1 MAEVDEVD
9 RTKVLGTEKEVAKD
23 VDPETEVLGTGTE
36 VAKDMDPETE
46 ALGTG
51 TEVATEVDPETE
63 GLMTGTEVAA
73 EVYPETE
80 GLGTENEVAE
90 EEDPELSIECERETT
105 VNLVFETTLE
115 FDRDEKVLRVDEDS
129 DTALEVV
136 DAREVATNASQ
147 MVLRRGRENI
157 LRRAKQGGH

>member
-1 MAEVDEVD
+1 MAKVDEVD

-23 VDPETEVLGTGTE
+23 VDPETEGLRTGTE
-36 VAKDMDPETE
+36 VATEVDPKTE
-46 ALGTG
+46 GLRTG

-63 GLMTGTEVAA
+63 GLRTGTEVAT
-73 EVYPETE
+73 EVDPETE

-90 EEDPELSIECERETT
+90 EEDPELSKESERETT

-115 FDRDEKVLRVDEDS
+115 CDRDEKVLRVDADS
-129 DTALEVV
+129 DIALEVV
-136 DAREVATNASQ
+136 DAREVVTNTSQ
-147 MVLRRGRENI
+147 TVLRRERENI